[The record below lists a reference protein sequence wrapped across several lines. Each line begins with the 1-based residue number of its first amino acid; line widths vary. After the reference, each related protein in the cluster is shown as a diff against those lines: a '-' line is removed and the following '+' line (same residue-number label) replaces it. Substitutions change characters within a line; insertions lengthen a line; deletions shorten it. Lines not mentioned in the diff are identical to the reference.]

1 MATWTGSRAASQ
13 TKKSNGNTGS
23 GTATCRWL
31 EAGASVGGQEEKKR
45 ARAQQA
51 SKKERKQKNEI
62 TGLWLS
68 LSLNSH
74 PPSLTIHGRKG
85 LPPPSSSSLS
95 LLLFLVPLHFPPA
108 RSSSQTHANPNPGPL
123 FETFENSNKNR
134 GGQSGQFY
142 PCRAYFSFFSF
153 SCLSLQRQSRTRAVR
168 CPGLPSHSTEQYRT
182 CVNVLKLAL
191 QKVK

>member
-31 EAGASVGGQEEKKR
+31 EAGASVGDRKKKKEPELSKQVKKKESKKR
-45 ARAQQA
+45 NYWLVAFPLTKLTPPI
-51 SKKERKQKNEI
+51 SYHSWKE
-62 TGLWLS
+62 G
-68 LSLNSH
+68 
-74 PPSLTIHGRKG
+74 
-85 LPPPSSSSLS
+85 PPSSSSLS
-95 LLLFLVPLHFPPA
+95 LLLFLVPLHFPPPA

-142 PCRAYFSFFSF
+142 PCRAYFPFFFPFFFS
-153 SCLSLQRQSRTRAVR
+153 LSLLSA
-168 CPGLPSHSTEQYRT
+168 P
-182 CVNVLKLAL
+182 
-191 QKVK
+191 VKDKGC